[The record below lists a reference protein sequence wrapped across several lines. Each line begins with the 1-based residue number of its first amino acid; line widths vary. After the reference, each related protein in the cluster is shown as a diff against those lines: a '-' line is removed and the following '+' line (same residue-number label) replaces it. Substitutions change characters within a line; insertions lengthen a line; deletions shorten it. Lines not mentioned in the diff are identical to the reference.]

1 LKSLGVIFLLAVAVF
16 AYGLYMDVTL
26 THCARGTLTAA
37 LGLCGN
43 D

>member
-1 LKSLGVIFLLAVAVF
+1 MIFLLAVSAFV
-16 AYGLYMDVTL
+16 YGLYMDVTL

-37 LGLCGN
+37 LGMCAKG